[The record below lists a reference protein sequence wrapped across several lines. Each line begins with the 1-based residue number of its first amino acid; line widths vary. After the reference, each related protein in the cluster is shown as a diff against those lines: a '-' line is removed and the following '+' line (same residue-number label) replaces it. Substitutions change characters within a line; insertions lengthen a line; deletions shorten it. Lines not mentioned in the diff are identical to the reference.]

1 MGVMPMPSDLQTT
14 NTWLAIAAIAIA
26 LQTLFLLV
34 ATFMGLRMYR
44 KLEST
49 LEHLETRY
57 IAPAEVR
64 FAALMD
70 DLQDMTARAR
80 RIDDTMRA
88 KLADIGGAADVAK
101 AAVVS
106 RVWPIVGIARAVDAG
121 LRALSHRGS
130 ESGHQMASGHQLRS
144 ASGRRAS

>member
-1 MGVMPMPSDLQTT
+1 MPSDLQTT
-14 NTWLAIAAIAIA
+14 NTWLAIAAIAITI
-26 LQTLFLLV
+26 QTLFLLV
-34 ATFMGLRMYR
+34 ASFMGLRLYR
-44 KLEST
+44 KVEST

-57 IAPAEVR
+57 VAPAEVR

-80 RIDDTMRA
+80 RIDDAMRA
-88 KLADIGGAADVAK
+88 RLADIGGAADVAK

-121 LRALSHRGS
+121 LRALSHRAS
-130 ESGHQMASGHQLRS
+130 ESGPQMRTTP
-144 ASGRRAS
+144 GRRVAS

>member
-1 MGVMPMPSDLQTT
+1 MPSDLQTT

-26 LQTLFLLV
+26 IQTLVLLV
-34 ATFMGLRMYR
+34 ASLICLRLYR
-44 KLEST
+44 KVEGT
-49 LEHLETRY
+49 LENLETRY
-57 IAPAEVR
+57 VAPAEVR

-106 RVWPIVGIARAVDAG
+106 RVWPIIGIARAVDAG
-121 LRALSHRGS
+121 LRALSHRAS
-130 ESGHQMASGHQLRS
+130 ESGPRMRTTPGHRAAS
-144 ASGRRAS
+144 

>member
-1 MGVMPMPSDLQTT
+1 MPSDLQTT

-26 LQTLFLLV
+26 IQTLVLLV
-34 ATFMGLRMYR
+34 ASLICLRLYR
-44 KLEST
+44 KVEGT
-49 LEHLETRY
+49 LENLETRY
-57 IAPAEVR
+57 VAPAEVR

-106 RVWPIVGIARAVDAG
+106 RVWPLIGIARAVDAG
-121 LRALSHRGS
+121 LRALSHRAP
-130 ESGHQMASGHQLRS
+130 ESGPRMRTTPGHRVAS
-144 ASGRRAS
+144 